1 MRAPHLAVA
10 LSLLGTLV
18 AVDCTGLARAQPA
31 PQAAPEAPAKEV
43 ALTQKLIDDLLAAH
57 GAISAIE
64 SKIPESAQGAPS
76 PRVMAQLDAAATKY
90 GFANYAAYQEA
101 TGTVSMVMSGFDF
114 ETKRYIGPEAVLKRQ
129 IAEIQTDK
137 TMSAADKKEALA
149 ELTESLKSA
158 AAIKPMPANIDLV
171 GKNFDKLGE
180 VFQQDE

>member
-114 ETKRYIGPEAVLKRQ
+114 ETKRYIGPEA
-129 IAEIQTDK
+129 
-137 TMSAADKKEALA
+137 LA

-171 GKNFDKLGE
+171 GKNFDTLGE